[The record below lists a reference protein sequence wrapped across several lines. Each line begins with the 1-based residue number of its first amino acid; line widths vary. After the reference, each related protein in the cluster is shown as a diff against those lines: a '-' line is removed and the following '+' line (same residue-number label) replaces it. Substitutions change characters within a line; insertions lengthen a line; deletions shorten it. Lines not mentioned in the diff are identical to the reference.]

1 MAGGGKAELI
11 LLDYENIYDTFNRI
25 KNTQGL
31 AEAIF
36 ISNNELKKL
45 LTNFQNYLISETDNY
60 SGKFGGKTKGQF
72 TDNKLAIKVYKAL
85 GGKMLSE
92 NLPEGVDPNLDVNK
106 YLESFGKKT
115 KENIDTIKKKTR
127 VNFGSREAFY

>member
-11 LLDYENIYDTFNRI
+11 LLDYENIYNTFNRI

-36 ISNNELKKL
+36 ISNSELKKL
-45 LTNFQNYLISETDNY
+45 LTNFQNYLISETDSY

-72 TDNKLAIKVYKAL
+72 TDNKLAVRVYKAL

-92 NLPEGVDPNLDVNK
+92 NLPQGVDPNLGVNK

-115 KENIDTIKKKTR
+115 NDVIDTVNKKTR
-127 VNFGSREAFY
+127 MDFGSREAFY